1 MSRSLPCLVATAVLL
16 VGAPAAHATGLT
28 GAFQCQ
34 SMLGEAGL
42 EFVTADRLRFD
53 GEELPY
59 QVACD
64 RIVVLQYGQ
73 ARPHP
78 FSLRGDVLQLT
89 SPEGITLVCNRV
101 GGRAGATAGV
111 GDGRP
116 GDGAA
121 GGASSTAANAQ
132 LAGMLCGSAGSS
144 GTGGSNQRN
153 VRVSFDGRGRFTT
166 GGDSSFSGPAGF
178 GYGEA
183 ATEGGRYEVS
193 AAVPGATIRVQ
204 WDNGEADEAQVH
216 HVVDGRITEIMYGR
230 QLLGAGLCAY

>member
-1 MSRSLPCLVATAVLL
+1 
-16 VGAPAAHATGLT
+16 
-28 GAFQCQ
+28 
-34 SMLGEAGL
+34 
-42 EFVTADRLRFD
+42 
-53 GEELPY
+53 
-59 QVACD
+59 
-64 RIVVLQYGQ
+64 
-73 ARPHP
+73 
-78 FSLRGDVLQLT
+78 
-89 SPEGITLVCNRV
+89 
-101 GGRAGATAGV
+101 
-111 GDGRP
+111 
-116 GDGAA
+116 
-121 GGASSTAANAQ
+121 
-132 LAGMLCGSAGSS
+132 MLCGSAGSS